1 MCGQIDMVKFVGAFL
16 ALLLVKMIKIEFLYG
31 KAMDFHAKGLR
42 LSDLLLEG
50 YEVPPW
56 FGVCIML

>member
-1 MCGQIDMVKFVGAFL
+1 MVKFVGAFL